1 MNQSPNP
8 TPANARFSHNVVSP
22 EKFDELIKIVKPR
35 DWLSI
40 ITASSIVGLIV
51 LWGILGSVPVKVLG
65 KGLLVYRE
73 KINDL
78 QSSIAGTIKEIKVK
92 NGDCLQENQVIAI
105 IDPSDI
111 KQQLD
116 QERSKL
122 AQLKSQDSQADLL
135 QRQQTDLKNQTIEQQ
150 KASLEQQLTTQGALT
165 PVLKQQGIDSI
176 NQQKASIQQK
186 LQDLQQ
192 LNPQLQNNSLV
203 SLEKQRVSLQQQFRN
218 NQQLI
223 PKLKNRWETRQQ
235 LRQQGALSE
244 DQVLQSELEYR
255 DAVQKLSDIE
265 AKLQELKLQETQ
277 IQKQYLDNL
286 SSISEYQA
294 QLKELTVQETEAKRK
309 SQENLN
315 LISKLE
321 ADIKELNSQQQGIIQ
336 RNFQEN
342 TARENEILATRSN
355 IARLEKQ
362 YNDNRE
368 IKSPVAGCLLELT
381 VTKGEVVQPSTRL
394 GAIALENNRKLEGVT
409 YFTIADGKKIKPG
422 MSVQITPDTV
432 KRERFGGIMGTV
444 TEVSSF
450 PITSEAAS
458 KIIGNPEII
467 KALGGQGAL
476 IAVTSQ
482 LKPNSNNFSGYH
494 WSSSEGPRLQI
505 TQGTTTTVSV
515 NIENRRPIT
524 FVIPILREWTGIY

>member
-116 QERSKL
+116 QERTKL
-122 AQLKSQDSQADLL
+122 AQIQSQTTQADLL
-135 QRQQTDLKNQTIEQQ
+135 QQQQTDLKNQTIEQQ

-203 SLEKQRVSLQQQFRN
+203 SLEKQRVIIR
-218 NQQLI
+218 
-223 PKLKNRWETRQQ
+223 R
-235 LRQQGALSE
+235 
-244 DQVLQSELEYR
+244 
-255 DAVQKLSDIE
+255 
-265 AKLQELKLQETQ
+265 
-277 IQKQYLDNL
+277 
-286 SSISEYQA
+286 SS
-294 QLKELTVQETEAKRK
+294 
-309 SQENLN
+309 
-315 LISKLE
+315 
-321 ADIKELNSQQQGIIQ
+321 
-336 RNFQEN
+336 
-342 TARENEILATRSN
+342 
-355 IARLEKQ
+355 
-362 YNDNRE
+362 
-368 IKSPVAGCLLELT
+368 
-381 VTKGEVVQPSTRL
+381 
-394 GAIALENNRKLEGVT
+394 
-409 YFTIADGKKIKPG
+409 FTIRVRVPRCSAKKIRYR
-422 MSVQITPDTV
+422 SQVARVETT
-432 KRERFGGIMGTV
+432 R
-444 TEVSSF
+444 
-450 PITSEAAS
+450 
-458 KIIGNPEII
+458 NPNTKTI
-467 KALGGQGAL
+467 
-476 IAVTSQ
+476 
-482 LKPNSNNFSGYH
+482 F
-494 WSSSEGPRLQI
+494 R
-505 TQGTTTTVSV
+505 
-515 NIENRRPIT
+515 
-524 FVIPILREWTGIY
+524 